1 MGSDL
6 NELIKLLKVLN
17 KAQGPVALESLER
30 ELKIP
35 SEFILNL
42 INESLRINCPI
53 KKSHKGYYLENKL
66 DLLDENY
73 IFTHTQGKGRVN
85 VLEVTDSTNT
95 NFLNHLKSSVSGDA
109 LLAEIQTQ
117 GRGRQGN
124 VWHTTLGEDLML
136 SMIFFLEDH
145 DNHLGLSLVAGVAV
159 IKALQALKLKEVQLK
174 WPNDLFYK
182 GAKLGGILV
191 ETKRGILDSGTMAVV
206 IGIGLNVHGSGQE
219 RSAFL
224 KRKVACIDDFAKA
237 KISRNDL
244 VIKIINEL
252 KLSLKLYVDLGLSPF
267 LENFS
272 QFDFLYGKK
281 ISVKVGEKN
290 VEGEALGVDENGCL
304 KLKVGNA
311 LQFIAS
317 GYNLRLH

>member
-6 NELIKLLKVLN
+6 NEFINLLKVLN
-17 KAQGPVALESLER
+17 KAQESLSLEELER

-35 SEFILNL
+35 SELILNL
-42 INESLRINCPI
+42 IREFDSLNCPI
-53 KKSHKGYYLENKL
+53 KKSKAGLYLEKKL
-66 DLLDENY
+66 DLLDANY
-73 IFTHTQGKGRVN
+73 IFTHTKGKGRVN

-95 NFLNHLKSSVSGDA
+95 NFLNHLKSSVAGDA
-109 LLAEIQTQ
+109 LLAEVQTQ

-124 VWHTTLGEDLML
+124 VWCTTLGDDLML
-136 SMIFFLEDH
+136 SMIFFLEDN

-159 IKALQALKLKEVQLK
+159 IKALQDLNLKEVQLK

-191 ETKRGILDSGTMAVV
+191 ETKRGVLEQGTMAVV
-206 IGIGLNVHGSGQE
+206 VGIGLNVHGSGKI
-219 RSAFL
+219 RSQIL
-224 KRKVACIDDFAKA
+224 NRNVACIDDFAQA

-244 VIKIINEL
+244 AIKIINEL
-252 KLSLKLYVDLGLSPF
+252 KLNLKLYVNLGLSSF
-267 LENFS
+267 LETFS
-272 QFDFLYGKK
+272 QVDFLYGKK

-290 VEGEALGVDENGCL
+290 LEGLALGVDEKGCL
-304 KLKVGNA
+304 KLKVGNVIKT
-311 LQFIAS
+311 IAS